1 MGFLRGRLG
10 SQIGKFLRGKN
21 ISCICKK
28 LALLTLLNINFFI
41 FLGAIIL
48 LCNFQWNRHY
58 IKENNWWPS
67 HIGNDIKNIKTANNW
82 GLFLIA
88 VHQCVKV
95 FFSWS
100 GGGGGGGGGQKEGNK
115 A

>member
-1 MGFLRGRLG
+1 MYPYK
-10 SQIGKFLRGKN
+10 IGPSDTLKDKFLY
-21 ISCICKK
+21 
-28 LALLTLLNINFFI
+28 
-41 FLGAIIL
+41 FLGCHNPIRYATV
-48 LCNFQWNRHY
+48 QWNRHY

-88 VHQCVKV
+88 EHQCLKV

-100 GGGGGGGGGQKEGNK
+100 GLGVGGGRRRGIKHEREQYLSELQLKLV
-115 A
+115 

>member
-10 SQIGKFLRGKN
+10 SQIGRFLRGKT
-21 ISCICKK
+21 ISCIRKK
-28 LALLTLLNINFFI
+28 LALLTLLKINFFI
-41 FLGAIIL
+41 FFGAVIL
-48 LCNFQWNRHY
+48 LCNCPVDSHY
-58 IKENNWWPS
+58 IKGNNWWPS

-88 VHQCVKV
+88 EHQCLKV

-100 GGGGGGGGGQKEGNK
+100 GQGGGGVAEGGE
-115 A
+115 